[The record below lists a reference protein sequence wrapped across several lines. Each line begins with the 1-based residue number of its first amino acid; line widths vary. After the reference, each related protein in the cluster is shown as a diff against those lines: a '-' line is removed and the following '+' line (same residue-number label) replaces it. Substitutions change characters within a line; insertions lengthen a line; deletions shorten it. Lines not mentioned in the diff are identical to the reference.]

1 MNSRIVF
8 LITVCFQLLSIPTTV
23 AQNGFIYGKVILKN
37 GQTFQGQLRWKN
49 REAMWHHIFDGDKS
63 DRPYQNLLST
73 EESQKLQS
81 AGEDF
86 KFGFM
91 ALWED
96 RNPDQN
102 FVFRCQFGNLV
113 KLVDLDQGR
122 VALYLKNGQRIY
134 LVDDQDDLDTQ
145 IVIVDKNIGTQEFGF
160 SAVQEIQFKSAPR
173 DLDNAFGEPVY
184 GKIMTSNGTF
194 EGYITWDDEECLG
207 DDVING
213 KNKGQSLAIR
223 FRDISQIKAERDG
236 AMVTLR
242 NGKELFLNDHD
253 DVDRGNHGITI
264 HGLAFGTLEV
274 NWENFISA
282 EFTRPK
288 TRATDYSSF
297 GDPSLLSATVRTT
310 SGAKITSQIVY
321 DLDEIYDIE
330 ILNGENGG
338 FQYFI
343 PFSRV
348 ASIEPQNDK
357 FSAVTVKSGEQFLL
371 GGNGDVN
378 RANNGLILKSPGNT
392 ARFLKWDQVKSI
404 QFD

>member
-274 NWENFISA
+274 NWRISYQLNSPDQKLA
-282 EFTRPK
+282 LPIIVPLGIPVCLVPPLGPPLEQKLPVKSSMIWTRFTISK
-288 TRATDYSSF
+288 YS
-297 GDPSLLSATVRTT
+297 TVRMEVF
-310 SGAKITSQIVY
+310 S
-321 DLDEIYDIE
+321 
-330 ILNGENGG
+330 ILYH
-338 FQYFI
+338 FQGWLVLNPKMISFQR
-343 PFSRV
+343 SR
-348 ASIEPQNDK
+348 
-357 FSAVTVKSGEQFLL
+357 
-371 GGNGDVN
+371 
-378 RANNGLILKSPGNT
+378 
-392 ARFLKWDQVKSI
+392 
-404 QFD
+404 